1 MFSSEAGRPQRA
13 KMLSE
18 LLDRLEQQEILFHVL
33 ASYEIRPIAPEYS
46 PPVHLQQLRK
56 ALVSKEELMRVEQVL
71 QQLPARKL
79 VLKPSEQLAR
89 QTVRYSRR
97 EMQLLLLPC
106 AVEA

>member
-18 LLDRLEQQEILFHVL
+18 LLDRLEQQEILIHVL

-56 ALVSKEELMRVEQVL
+56 ALVSKEELKRVEQVL
-71 QQLPARKL
+71 KQVPTRKL
-79 VLKPSEQLAR
+79 ALQPIQAMSPKIR
-89 QTVRYSRR
+89 RYSRQ
-97 EMQLLLLPC
+97 EMQPIAL
-106 AVEA
+106 